1 MLENDAVMAE
11 GASMGVVAQSGL
23 SLYVPQLA
31 RVIAARATSP
41 TERFFQVDME
51 NGHPLNHRPGQFV
64 EVSVPG
70 VGEAPFSICTAPTE
84 GPGFGLCI
92 RKIGSLTTYLHG
104 LAEGDWIGVRGPF
117 GKGFPMEAA
126 KDMDLLFVAGGIGL
140 APLRS
145 AIRYALDR
153 REHYRHITL
162 LYGARTPEELLFADE
177 VQAWSERDDMMV
189 LTSVDSPGNGWNGH
203 VGVIT
208 TLFPRLKKL
217 DADRTVAMV
226 VGPPVMYRFVFLE
239 LMNKDIPP
247 KQVVFSLER
256 RMKCGVGK
264 CGHCQINGTYVCQ
277 EGPAFSYTRLE
288 QLWEAVERVSPVM

>member
-1 MLENDAVMAE
+1 MLDDEIVMTEDART
-11 GASMGVVAQSGL
+11 GAGAQKGL
-23 SLYVPQLA
+23 SPYVPQLA
-31 RVIAARATSP
+31 RVIKTRRISP
-41 TERFFQVDME
+41 AEKLFQIEME
-51 NGHPLNHRPGQFV
+51 DGHPLNHRPGQFV
-64 EVSVPG
+64 AVSVPG
-70 VGEAPFSICTAPTE
+70 IGEAPVSICTSPTE

-92 RKIGSLTTYLHG
+92 RKIGSLTTHLHG
-104 LAEGDWIGVRGPF
+104 LEEGDWIGVRGPF
-117 GKGFPMEAA
+117 GRGFPMEAA

-145 AIRYALDR
+145 AIRYAMDR
-153 REHYRHITL
+153 REHYRRITL
-162 LYGARTPEELLFADE
+162 LYGARTPDELLFAE
-177 VQAWSERDDMMV
+177 EIQAWSNRDDIAV
-189 LTSVDSPGNGWNGH
+189 LTTVDSPDSGWKGH

-208 TLFPRLKKL
+208 TLFPRLKKV

-256 RMKCGVGK
+256 RMKCGIGK
-264 CGHCQINGTYVCQ
+264 CGHCQINGTYVCL

-288 QLWEAVERVSPVM
+288 QLWEAVERVSPVR